1 MDSPSIESA
10 GCVVCIG
17 ASVEMESLDNAYSVT
32 LQLNDLRIV
41 TQKTLPVSDSN
52 ADDILEKCSVNVS
65 IRLPEPSKMS
75 VAVAVTPIHCV
86 IGTLGLLNIAKA
98 LIRLS
103 AFMDNMRPMRP
114 TVVVEAT
121 SVTELIKMSLQLF
134 KSQIVSLT
142 LPSVRVVFV
151 SNRYSSLVPVAL
163 IEVCDGLVSTEI
175 VPVHVRASASFKL
188 IAHYYKKQ
196 FSQWET
202 CIEPFS
208 FSGMYQNI
216 NSVSGHRSKIVISS
230 VKTLNINLTHP
241 LLSIL
246 SEYEQELYQLYLI
259 LSSDKPFSITED
271 PSRQSEN
278 VEHGDLYNKL
288 CLVNHS
294 GLPITVDISDG
305 HSSILLNEKRYQVAN
320 STALYTS
327 IPAYPSLRTDA
338 KKKKGKLWK
347 HHIERSCD
355 AVIYCDNYQKGH
367 IPIFGEDIIVMK
379 SISNQALVAR
389 SQTSFGRKEVL
400 VSGRVD
406 VVNNSGIDLFYGFAS
421 SKETAPRALQISFS
435 PLPKT
440 CQVYAPVSACT
451 DGALLVAT
459 SEKYSIFEQSEIAR
473 LDIAALEKGSN
484 ELCISV
490 GRSRLT
496 LRVFV
501 TVTTVSSVPLVHI
514 ELLPGLKIHNL
525 LYCNAEFTVMDIYKT
540 RGTASPKH
548 SCIEGDIGLLSPL
561 EYYYAYSVP
570 VDLSTCLLSLRLPGE
585 TTALYTKQAG
595 LDAPLDRRSSAISAA
610 CWSSRST

>member
-1 MDSPSIESA
+1 MSLAANIKPISFLMMDSPSIDSA

-17 ASVEMESLDNAYSVT
+17 ASVKMESKNNAYSIT

-52 ADDILEKCSVNVS
+52 ADDVLEKCSVNVL
-65 IRLPEPSKMS
+65 IRLPEPAKMN
-75 VAVAVTPIHCV
+75 VTVTMTPIHCL

-103 AFMDNMRPMRP
+103 AFMENTRPMRP
-114 TVVVEAT
+114 TVIVEAT
-121 SVTELIKMSLQLF
+121 SVTELIKQSLALF
-134 KSQIVSLT
+134 KSLIVSIS

-151 SNRYSSLVPVAL
+151 SNRYSALVPVAL

-175 VPVHVRASASFKL
+175 VPVHVRASASFTL
-188 IAHYYKKQ
+188 LAHYYKKQ
-196 FSQWET
+196 FSQWEM
-202 CIEPFS
+202 CVEPFS
-208 FSGMYQNI
+208 FSGMYSKI
-216 NSVSGHRSKIVISS
+216 NSVSGPRSKIVVSS
-230 VKTLNINLTHP
+230 VKTLNINLTHS

-246 SEYEQELYQLYLI
+246 NEYEQELYQLYLI
-259 LSSDKPFSITED
+259 LSSDKPFSLTED
-271 PSRQSEN
+271 PSRQTEN

-294 GLPITVDISDG
+294 GLPIAVDISDG
-305 HSSILLNEKRYQVAN
+305 HSSILLNEKRYHVAD

-327 IPAYPSLRTDA
+327 IPAYPSLRTDL
-338 KKKKGKLWK
+338 KKKKGKLGK

-379 SISNQALVAR
+379 CMTGQALVAR
-389 SQTSFGRKEVL
+389 SQTSFGRKEIL

-406 VVNNSGIDLFYGFAS
+406 VVNNSGVDLFYRFDS
-421 SKETAPRALQISFS
+421 TKTEISRALQISLN

-451 DGALLVAT
+451 DGVLLLGT
-459 SEKYSIFEQSEIAR
+459 SETYSIFEQSEIVR
-473 LDIAALEKGSN
+473 LEIASLEKGSN
-484 ELCISV
+484 ELCIRV

-496 LRVFV
+496 LRLFV
-501 TVTTVSSVPLVHI
+501 TVRQISSVPLVHI

-525 LYCNAEFTVMDIYKT
+525 LYSNVELAVMDVSKT
-540 RGTASPKH
+540 RGIASTP
-548 SCIEGDIGLLSPL
+548 
-561 EYYYAYSVP
+561 YF
-570 VDLSTCLLSLRLPGE
+570 
-585 TTALYTKQAG
+585 
-595 LDAPLDRRSSAISAA
+595 
-610 CWSSRST
+610 

>member
-1 MDSPSIESA
+1 MSLSANVKPISLLIVDAPSIESA

-17 ASVEMESLDNAYSVT
+17 AAVEMESLYNAYTVT
-32 LQLNDLRIV
+32 LQLKDMRLV
-41 TQKTLPVSDSN
+41 TQKSLPVSDSN
-52 ADDILEKCSVNVS
+52 ADDVLEKCSVNVS
-65 IRLPEPSKMS
+65 IRVPEPAKMK
-75 VAVAVTPIHCV
+75 VTVTMTPIHCV
-86 IGTLGLLNIAKA
+86 IGTLGLLNISKA

-114 TVVVEAT
+114 TVIVEAT
-121 SVTELIKMSLQLF
+121 SMKELLQQCLVLF
-134 KSQIVSLT
+134 KSLIVSLSI
-142 LPSVRVVFV
+142 PSVRIVFV
-151 SNRYSSLVPVAL
+151 SNRYSSLLPVAL

-175 VPVHVRASASFKL
+175 VPVHVRASASFTL

-208 FSGMYQNI
+208 FSGMYSKI
-216 NSVSGHRSKIVISS
+216 NSVTGSRSKIVISS
-230 VKTLNINLTHP
+230 VKTLNINLTHS

-246 SEYEQELYQLYLI
+246 YEFERELYQLYLL
-259 LSSDKPFSITED
+259 LSSDKPFSIIED
-271 PSRQSEN
+271 PHRQTEK

-305 HSSILLNEKRYQVAN
+305 HSSILLNEKQYHVAD

-327 IPAYPSLRTDA
+327 IPAYPSLRTDL
-338 KKKKGKLWK
+338 KKKKGNIRK

-379 SISNQALVAR
+379 CITNQALVAR
-389 SQTSFGRKEVL
+389 SQTSFGRKEIL

-406 VVNNSGIDLFYGFAS
+406 VVNNSGVDLFYGFDS
-421 SKETAPRALQISFS
+421 SKEVVSRALQISLNPF
-435 PLPKT
+435 PKT

-451 DGALLVAT
+451 NGVLLLAT
-459 SEKYSIFEQSEIAR
+459 SATYSIFEQSEISR
-473 LDIAALEKGSN
+473 LDIAALEKGSK

-490 GRSRLT
+490 GHSRLT
-496 LRVFV
+496 LRIFV
-501 TVTTVSSVPLVHI
+501 SITIVSSVSLVHI

-525 LYCNAEFTVMDIYKT
+525 LFCNVEFTVMDASKT
-540 RGTASPKH
+540 RG
-548 SCIEGDIGLLSPL
+548 IVLVED
-561 EYYYAYSVP
+561 
-570 VDLSTCLLSLRLPGE
+570 
-585 TTALYTKQAG
+585 
-595 LDAPLDRRSSAISAA
+595 
-610 CWSSRST
+610 